1 MSKAATEPAESEADS
16 GNPKSGAARPR
27 WIMWAGVLAVALA
40 VGLLLGYLFPIFGGA
55 EKPNAA
61 APASK

>member
-1 MSKAATEPAESEADS
+1 MSKAASEPAESETAS
-16 GNPKSGAARPR
+16 GSPKPEAARPR
-27 WIMWAGVLAVALA
+27 WIMWAGVLAMALA

-61 APASK
+61 APAAK

>member
-1 MSKAATEPAESEADS
+1 MSKTASEPTESEVDS
-16 GNPKSGAARPR
+16 ESPKSGATRPR

-61 APASK
+61 APAAK